1 MESDQANPDENKTH
15 TKSMQDRDDLIFDLI
30 KRRYDDVL
38 KDINALDT
46 KSASLIGF
54 VSVVAGL
61 IIGGGTFDISAIAES
76 YILYIPYFLSIGFLI
91 ASILFG
97 LKAFRQRNYAVAPNV
112 EVLLKRYTKQ
122 NILYS
127 DVLRTSSTA
136 MVEAINIIEKS
147 NRKKADD
154 INRSWVLL
162 IIGLGIVLV
171 FLMIFIFSATSLDN
185 HDGGNKTEGN
195 ITYRSESGN
204 KNISLR

>member
-1 MESDQANPDENKTH
+1 LESDQANPDENKI

-61 IIGGGTFDISAIAES
+61 IIGGGTFDISAIAKS

-97 LKAFRQRNYAVAPNV
+97 LKAFRQRNYPVAPNV
-112 EVLLKRYTKQ
+112 EVLLKRYTKRD
-122 NILYS
+122 ILYS

-162 IIGLGIVLV
+162 ILGLGIVLV